1 MILLMLAHAARD
13 ARYAIRQLI
22 KTPGFTVV
30 AILTLALGVGT
41 TTAIFSVVNGV
52 LLRPLPYPEPE
63 SLMRVHEIVPNY
75 GRFSVAPA
83 SFLDWRQQNGVFER
97 IVAYQGTS
105 ATFTEGEG
113 PERIQGAA
121 VSWDL
126 FELLRVAPAR
136 GSGFTAEQDKPGANN
151 VIVLSHGLWQRRF
164 GGDPGVVGRSITLSG
179 APATIVGVM
188 PPEFYFP
195 SRTME
200 FWRPIALNP
209 ANASRGGHFL
219 GVVARA
225 KPAVDVERA
234 GVEMKTIAERLALQY
249 PDSSAKES
257 AEVVLL
263 HEQIVGPIRP
273 ALLTLLSAV
282 GVVVLIACA
291 NVANLLLV
299 RASVREKEIAIRT
312 ALGAGRSRLAMQML
326 AESLVLAIAG
336 GALGLLFAY
345 LVMTP
350 IQSLG
355 AGSIPRVA
363 DVTIDR
369 TVLLFSIAVSMAT
382 GLLFGLAP
390 AWQASHAGVGAVLKE
405 GGRSSVGSGGRW
417 VRNTLLVV
425 EMALSIVLLVGAAL
439 LLRSFAN
446 LTNVDPGFAADR
458 VLAFQVALPQGT
470 YPKEPER
477 IAFFD
482 RLLEKLSASP
492 GIRAASMV
500 QSLPMRGGYVL
511 SVEVQGRPPA
521 KPGEEPS
528 AHYRAV
534 SPDYFQTLAIPFKRG
549 RLLTAAD
556 TEKGPLVA
564 LVDEA
569 FVRRHFPNEEPIGK
583 RLKIGNGNEPHE
595 IVGIVGDVLHEG
607 LDENVEPT
615 MYAPFR
621 QDVFSQMWMLA
632 QSDGDPA
639 LVANVSRQAVREI
652 DPALPAFSMS
662 PLSTVVSE
670 SVAQRRFSM
679 LLLGL
684 FAIIALFLAAVG
696 LYGVVSYGVGQRT
709 REIGLRL
716 AIGAAPADVLKMV
729 VGGGMKLALV
739 GVAIGLAGA
748 LALTGLLRTMLFRV
762 EPFDPASYALTS
774 LLLLAIAVLACYV
787 PARRATRVDP
797 AVALQQE

>member
-1 MILLMLAHAARD
+1 MTHAIRD

-22 KTPGFTVV
+22 KSPGFTVV
-30 AILTLALGVGT
+30 AVLTLALGVGT

-52 LLRPLPYPEPE
+52 LLRPLPYPQPE
-63 SLMRVHEIVPNY
+63 SLMRVHEIVPQY

-97 IVAYQGTS
+97 LAAYQGTS
-105 ATFTEGEG
+105 ATFTGGEG
-113 PERIQGAA
+113 PERVQGAA

-126 FELLRVAPAR
+126 FELLRIAPAR
-136 GSGFTAEQDKPGANN
+136 GTGFTADQDKPGANN

-164 GGDPGVVGRSITLSG
+164 GADPAVVGQSITLSG

-188 PPEFYFP
+188 PQDFYFP
-195 SRTME
+195 NRTAE

-209 ANASRGGHFL
+209 ANASRGAHFL
-219 GVVARA
+219 GVIARA
-225 KPAVDVERA
+225 KTDVTLERA
-234 GVEMKTIAERLALQY
+234 GAEMKAIAEGLAVQY
-249 PDSSAKES
+249 PDSSARES

-263 HEQIVGPIRP
+263 HEQIVGTIRP
-273 ALLTLLSAV
+273 ALLTLLAAV

-312 ALGAGRSRLAMQML
+312 ALGAARGRLAMQML

-345 LVMTP
+345 LAITP
-350 IQSLG
+350 IQTLG

-363 DVTIDR
+363 DVAIDR
-369 TVLLFSIAVSMAT
+369 TVLLFAIAGSMAT
-382 GLLFGLAP
+382 GILFGLAP

-405 GGRSSVGSGGRW
+405 SGRSSTGSGGRW

-439 LLRSFAN
+439 LLRSFAK
-446 LTNVDPGFAADR
+446 LTHVNPGFEADR
-458 VLAFQVALPQGT
+458 VLAFQVALPQGA
-470 YPKEPER
+470 YPKEPDR

-492 GIRAASMV
+492 GVSAAGMV

-511 SVEVQGRPPA
+511 SVEVRGRPPA

-534 SPDYFQTLAIPFKRG
+534 NPAYFQTLGVPFKRG
-549 RLLTAAD
+549 RLLNAAD
-556 TEKGPLVA
+556 TERGPLVA

-569 FVRRHFPNEEPIGK
+569 FVRRHFPNNEEPIGK
-583 RLKIGNGNEPHE
+583 HLQIGNGNKPHE

-607 LDENVEPT
+607 LTEDIAPT
-615 MYAPFR
+615 MYVPFK
-621 QDVFSQMWMLA
+621 QDVFSQMWILA
-632 QSDGDPA
+632 RSDGDPA
-639 LVANVSRQAVREI
+639 LLANVSRQAVREL
-652 DPALPAFSMS
+652 DPTLPAFSMS
-662 PLSTVVSE
+662 PLATVVSE

-679 LLLGL
+679 LLLAL

-716 AIGAAPADVLKMV
+716 AIGAAPGDVLRMV
-729 VGGGMKLALV
+729 VGGGMKLALI
-739 GVAIGLAGA
+739 GVAIGIAGA
-748 LALTGLLRTMLFRV
+748 FALTRLIRTMLFQV
-762 EPFDPASYALTS
+762 EPFDPTSYVLTA
-774 LLLLAIAVLACYV
+774 LLLLAIAVVACYV

-797 AVALQQE
+797 VVALQQE